1 MLTYIKGKVVNSFED
16 SIIVEINGCFGL
28 KIYVPH
34 PESFD
39 INSEYTIRTVLI
51 IREDSFN
58 IFGFKNENEIKVFN
72 LLTSIPKMSS
82 KVALNILSKYSPDE
96 ISNIVT
102 DSNFEAL
109 KKVAGIGEKSARKI
123 ILYLSEKLNN
133 FDTFIESSKINNE
146 SYIEAK
152 NALTNLGLST
162 NEAKNLLN
170 KVLETHKDIKN
181 SDFLIKEAI
190 KLMKNEEN
198 KH

>member
-58 IFGFKNENEIKVFN
+58 IFGFQNDNEVNIFN
-72 LLTSIPKMSS
+72 LLTSIPKMGS
-82 KVALNILSKYSPDE
+82 KVAINILSKYSPDE
-96 ISNIVT
+96 ISNIVSS
-102 DSNFEAL
+102 SNFEAL
-109 KKVAGIGEKSARKI
+109 KKVTGIGEKTAKKI

-133 FDTFIESSKINNE
+133 FDTFIGLPKKNNE
-146 SYIEAK
+146 AYIEAK
-152 NALTNLGLST
+152 NTLTNLGLST
-162 NEAKNLLN
+162 NEAKNLLDR
-170 KVLETHKDIKN
+170 VLKANNDIKN
-181 SDFLIKEAI
+181 PDILIKEAI

-198 KH
+198 KL

>member
-58 IFGFKNENEIKVFN
+58 IFGFQNDNEVNIFN
-72 LLTSIPKMSS
+72 LLTSIPKMGS
-82 KVALNILSKYSPDE
+82 KVAINILSKYSPDE
-96 ISNIVT
+96 ISNIVSS
-102 DSNFEAL
+102 SNFEAL
-109 KKVAGIGEKSARKI
+109 KKVTGIGEKTAKKI

-133 FDTFIESSKINNE
+133 FDTFI
-146 SYIEAK
+146 
-152 NALTNLGLST
+152 GLP
-162 NEAKNLLN
+162 K
-170 KVLETHKDIKN
+170 KK
-181 SDFLIKEAI
+181 
-190 KLMKNEEN
+190 
-198 KH
+198 

>member
-1 MLTYIKGKVVNSFED
+1 MLAYLKGKIINKFED
-16 SIIVEINGCFGL
+16 SIIIEINGCFGL

-34 PESFD
+34 PENFD
-39 INSEYTIRTVLI
+39 INSESTIRTVLI

-133 FDTFIESSKINNE
+133 FDTFIESPKINNE

-170 KVLETHKDIKN
+170 KVLETNKDIKN
-181 SDFLIKEAI
+181 SDFLIKESI

-198 KH
+198 KP